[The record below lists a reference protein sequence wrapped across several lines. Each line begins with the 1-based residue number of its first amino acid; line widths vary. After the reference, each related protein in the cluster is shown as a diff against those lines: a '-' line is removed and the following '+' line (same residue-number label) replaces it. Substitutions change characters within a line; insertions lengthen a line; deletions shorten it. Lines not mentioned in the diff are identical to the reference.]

1 MWAHYFCSL
10 LQRLYPQDGETSFK
24 HGISTPLSTGRQ
36 AGGTQ
41 HVSSSDGCVRRADFL
56 PGHRHGK
63 GWHANPVWVI
73 LGCSQAPWR
82 ATPSPGSGR
91 QSPAPGGTQPA
102 KEKPRPASVAGDARP
117 PSFAF
122 PLPKAQLGPVRRF
135 RSSDERRARQRRPDR
150 AAGGCSEA
158 LSLRPSYWQT
168 EGIGL

>member
-10 LQRLYPQDGETSFK
+10 LQRLYPQDGATSFM

-56 PGHRHGK
+56 PGHRHGR
-63 GWHANPVWVI
+63 GWQANPVPVI
-73 LGCSQAPWR
+73 LGCSQALGGPHPPR
-82 ATPSPGSGR
+82 AAEGSPH
-91 QSPAPGGTQPA
+91 APGGTQPA
-102 KEKPRPASVAGDARP
+102 KEKPRPASVAGDTRP

-150 AAGGCSEA
+150 AAGGCSGA

-168 EGIGL
+168 EGMGL